1 MKRATRNDLILGG
14 AVIAVAAAI
23 AFVLTPHAI
32 VRPQGTESRA
42 LAPDFWPLV
51 ILGVAALAGAVI
63 AGGAL
68 VRRRDGDGAAPT
80 EPTPAA
86 GPGAPLRI
94 AAVFAG
100 LVGFYVMVP
109 LAGMAGAAILL
120 ALFLMCLGERQN
132 WAVAL
137 PTAVLLPLAL
147 YLFFVK
153 VAKVP
158 IPLGLFETLF

>member
-1 MKRATRNDLILGG
+1 MKPATRNDLILGG
-14 AVIAVAAAI
+14 AVIAVAAAV
-23 AFVLTPHAI
+23 AFVLAPHAI

-51 ILGVAALAGAVI
+51 ILGMAALAGAGI
-63 AGGAL
+63 AGAAL
-68 VRRRDGDGAAPT
+68 VQRPGEDRAAPA
-80 EPTPAA
+80 ESAPAA
-86 GPGAPLRI
+86 GPGGPLRV

-100 LVGFYVMVP
+100 LVGFYFMVP
-109 LAGMAGAAILL
+109 LVGMAGAAIVL
-120 ALFLMCLGERQN
+120 ALFLMCLGERPN

-147 YLFFVK
+147 YLFFAK

-158 IPLGLFETLF
+158 IPLGLLETLF